1 MTQLPSSD
9 GESFLSGTLP
19 NELARKVKRAVLSQF
34 PEWAR
39 YVEMQEGGDIE
50 MAVPAPKGSNAG
62 NLIILTAKGI
72 DIWIRYGP
80 AYMSYAVDDEF
91 ELVDIAKQLV
101 TEEASFVVI
110 LDNEKWVETTLV
122 QSGQTPMLKPGQTAR
137 IVSWLG
143 TYDEEVA

>member
-1 MTQLPSSD
+1 LN
-9 GESFLSGTLP
+9 GTLP
-19 NELARKVKRAVLSQF
+19 NELARKVKRTVLSQF

-50 MAVPAPKGSNAG
+50 MAVPAQKGSNAG
-62 NLIILTAKGI
+62 NLIILTAKGT
-72 DIWIRYGP
+72 DIWIRYEP
-80 AYMSYAVDDEF
+80 AADDEF

-110 LDNEKWVETTLV
+110 LDNKKWVQTTLV
-122 QSGQTPMLKPGQTAR
+122 QSGQTPILEPGQTAR

-143 TYDEEVA
+143 TYNGEVA